1 VGARDF
7 ALARRAA
14 YLSLRVAWV
23 YSATMVVVF
32 LAATETLVRTFASG
46 FQGNAAEISRLAAVL
61 IRLASI
67 YTLADS
73 AQLVFSGALRGAGD
87 TRWVMRISV
96 GLHWLFSGLAIVMIR
111 WLRFSPVAVW
121 MSFIIFVVLLGLSM
135 FLRFRGGR
143 WMDIRM
149 IE

>member
-1 VGARDF
+1 
-7 ALARRAA
+7 
-14 YLSLRVAWV
+14 
-23 YSATMVVVF
+23 
-32 LAATETLVRTFASG
+32 
-46 FQGNAAEISRLAAVL
+46 VL

-73 AQLVFSGALRGAGD
+73 GQLIFSGALRGAGD

-96 GLHWLFSGLAIVMIR
+96 GLHWAFSGAAIVLIR
-111 WLRFSPVAVW
+111 VLRISPVAVW
-121 MSFIIFVVLLGLSM
+121 TSFIVFVVLLGVSM